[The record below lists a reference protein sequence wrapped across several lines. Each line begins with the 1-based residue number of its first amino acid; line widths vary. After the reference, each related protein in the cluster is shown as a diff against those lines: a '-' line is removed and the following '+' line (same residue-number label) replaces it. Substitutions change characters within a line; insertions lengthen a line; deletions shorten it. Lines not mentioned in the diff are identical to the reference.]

1 MEFPES
7 DVGLAGSDSLSLG
20 LMLDIK
26 TEKSLMETSDND
38 GGGGCMQHASGDLC
52 KELSPSSSECPF
64 ANLPLFG
71 ECGLELSQDCSS
83 PCLSDSADAAPP
95 KACVK
100 SSSDGEESQPP
111 PPPRKRKR
119 KTVKQVLGKEGG
131 EHLPHKCP
139 ICGKG
144 FLYSSNLTSHVK
156 RHGDKSFQC
165 EECDKTFAL
174 SVNYEAHMRFHS
186 GIKPYSCEVC
196 GKSFSWSGGYH
207 RHQRIHSGFKPYICT
222 DCGKEFSD
230 IGNYNNHR
238 RVHTG
243 ERPHVC
249 SECGKGFSRSDSL
262 NRHMITHSHVKMF
275 ACTQCGHEFKHLESL
290 NKHCRRIHEVLKPLK
305 RDECLKQSH
314 RILKVP
320 KRSGASIKQEAQG
333 FEDDVI

>member
-7 DVGLAGSDSLSLG
+7 DVDLSESDSLSLG
-20 LMLDIK
+20 LMLDIT
-26 TEKSLMETSDND
+26 TEKSLLEGGDTD
-38 GGGGCMQHASGDLC
+38 GSCSQQTGDLC

-83 PCLSDSADAAPP
+83 PCLSDSADTVPS
-95 KACVK
+95 KISTK
-100 SSSDGEESQPP
+100 SSSDTEEVKAPP
-111 PPPRKRKR
+111 KKRK
-119 KTVKQVLGKEGG
+119 KKLGRSGG
-131 EHLPHKCP
+131 KNTKGSEDLPRKCP

-144 FLYSSNLTSHVK
+144 FFYGSNLTSHLK
-156 RHGDKSFQC
+156 RHGDKSFKC
-165 EECDKTFAL
+165 VECDKTFAL

-207 RHQRIHSGFKPYICT
+207 RHQRIHSGFKPYTCA

-249 SECGKGFSRSDSL
+249 TECGKGFSRSDSL

-290 NKHCRRIHEVLKPLK
+290 NKHCRRIHEGLKPLK
-305 RDECLKQSH
+305 RDECLKRNH
-314 RILKVP
+314 CVIKLP
-320 KRSGASIKQEAQG
+320 KRVRAK
-333 FEDDVI
+333 D

>member
-1 MEFPES
+1 MEFPDS

-20 LMLDIK
+20 LTLDIK
-26 TEKSLMETSDND
+26 TEKSLLDPSDSD
-38 GGGGCMQHASGDLC
+38 AATGDLC

-83 PCLSDSADAAPP
+83 PCLSDSADTG
-95 KACVK
+95 ACKVK
-100 SSSDGEESQPP
+100 SSSDSDESKSGGGK
-111 PPPRKRKR
+111 KRKR
-119 KTVKQVLGKEGG
+119 KTLKEVLGREMG
-131 EHLPHKCP
+131 ELPHKCS

-144 FLYSSNLTSHVK
+144 FLYSSNLNTHVK
-156 RHGDKSFQC
+156 RHGDKSFKC
-165 EECDKTFAL
+165 VECDKTFAL
-174 SVNYEAHMRFHS
+174 SANYEAHMRFHS

-196 GKSFSWSGGYH
+196 GKGFSWSGGYH
-207 RHQRIHSGFKPYICT
+207 RHQRIHSGFKPYICS

-305 RDECLKQSH
+305 RDECLKQNH
-314 RILKVP
+314 QILKVP
-320 KRSGASIKQEAQG
+320 KGSAGIVIKLEPQD
-333 FEDDVI
+333 FNEDAN

>member
-7 DVGLAGSDSLSLG
+7 DIVDLTESDSLTLG

-26 TEKSLMETSDND
+26 TEKSLLDGSDND
-38 GGGGCMQHASGDLC
+38 GSCVQQTAGDLC

-83 PCLSDSADAAPP
+83 PCLSDSADTVPTKISA
-95 KACVK
+95 K
-100 SSSDGEESQPP
+100 SSVDSEETSFSPSE
-111 PPPRKRKR
+111 KKKR
-119 KTVKQVLGKEGG
+119 KTVKAREGRKVQDT
-131 EHLPHKCP
+131 PHKCP

-144 FLYSSNLTSHVK
+144 FLYSSNLTSHLK
-156 RHGDKSFQC
+156 RHGDKSFKC
-165 EECDKTFAL
+165 MECDKTFAL

-249 SECGKGFSRSDSL
+249 TECGKGFSRSDSL
-262 NRHMITHSHVKMF
+262 NRHMITHSQVKMF

-314 RILKVP
+314 RAVKVP
-320 KRSGASIKQEAQG
+320 KKSAATSKHESQG
-333 FEDDVI
+333 LVGSVL